1 MTYIAKETV
10 IIHILGQ
17 NIEKNWIDYVKI
29 ESLLAVASDYNTAAV
44 SLMQKY

>member
-1 MTYIAKETV
+1 MTCIAKETV

-17 NIEKNWIDYVKI
+17 NIEKDWIDYVKI
-29 ESLLAVASDYNTAAV
+29 ESIGCASDYNPAAV